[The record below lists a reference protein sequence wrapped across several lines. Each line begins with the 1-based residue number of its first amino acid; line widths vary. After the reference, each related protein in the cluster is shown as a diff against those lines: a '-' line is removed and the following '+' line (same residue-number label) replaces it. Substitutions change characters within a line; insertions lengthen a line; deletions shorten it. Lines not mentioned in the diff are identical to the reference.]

1 MIRRIVLVVLLWVSG
16 SVHALEPDKLYEK
29 VSPSVWVVLVYDGAG
44 AKIGSGSAVVIGHEE
59 LITNCHVLRKT
70 KSINV
75 KRDNTLH
82 SARLLHADVE
92 RDLCIL
98 KVRGLNAPA
107 VTVAPLDTVRVGQ
120 RVYAIG
126 APLGYELTLSDGLVS
141 SLNRD
146 DGREIRA
153 IQISVPISPG
163 SSGGGLFDQDG
174 RLIGITSLIQKS
186 AQNLNFARPAEWILD
201 VPARAKETLD
211 RLRAEDEAKVA
222 TARPQNDRALSVS
235 QGRQVTGDELQ
246 DHFATLGSVIGSSSR
261 IEKLKIDFRPNG
273 AVFVRGISV
282 GGGVTARYWINGKD
296 DQICLSI
303 HSNLSALMDFL
314 VLGDCYKLFEREAGK
329 FVMRSVKDGKHIMYD
344 RL

>member
-1 MIRRIVLVVLLWVSG
+1 MIRSIVFVVLLWVSG
-16 SVHALEPDKLYEK
+16 SLHALEPDKLYEK

-44 AKIGSGSAVVIGHEE
+44 AMIGSASAVVIAPEE
-59 LITNCHVLRKT
+59 LVTNCHVLRKT

-82 SARLLHADVE
+82 SARLAHADVE

-98 KVRGLNAPA
+98 RARGLNAPP
-107 VTVAPLDTVRVGQ
+107 VTVAPLDSVRVGQ

-146 DGREIRA
+146 EGREIRD

-174 RLIGITSLIQKS
+174 RLIGITSLIQRN
-186 AQNLNFARPAEWILD
+186 AQNLNFAHPAEWIRD
-201 VPARAKETLD
+201 VPMRARVALD
-211 RLRAEDEAKVA
+211 KFRAEEQAKA
-222 TARPQNDRALSVS
+222 AAPRPQYGGTSGPS
-235 QGRQVTGDELQ
+235 QGRQIAGEELRN
-246 DHFATLGSVIGSSSR
+246 HFVGWGPVIGSSST

-273 AVFVRGISV
+273 SVFLNGVST
-282 GGGVTARYWINGKD
+282 GGGFTGTYWIKGNE
-296 DQICLSI
+296 DQVCMRTSTG
-303 HSNLSALMDFL
+303 HFMVYRAFS
-314 VLGDCYKLFEREAGK
+314 DCFRLFELAAGK
-329 FVMRSVKDGKHIMYD
+329 FVLRSVTDGTHITYD